1 MSVFDLLRS
10 TNSIEQAPEPDL
22 VPAAVPVGFPPGHLA
37 LGAKSAIP
45 VSGPALAAAPA
56 SGARTDPPG
65 IQAHYYIENAGKE
78 RRYYKDLEGKQLA
91 FRADSKTVTTKQ
103 EDRATISHMLDVA
116 QSRGWTS
123 LHVRGSAAFKQEAWI
138 EAQARGLAVKGY
150 EPTTDDRRN
159 LATRRAARAQG
170 AEAEPGATMQPP
182 QENTLTN
189 TSQPQPHQHQAQAVQ
204 PTQPAAP
211 VSAPAPAPAASAAS
225 QQVADGSAQSPAG
238 EGSQRPDRKADGA
251 AKAAEPGADAGQPAG
266 RPGEAKR
273 DAPAAQSGDKPAQ
286 QQEYPRQARDP
297 WMDAAGGYA
306 ALSPAQQGSAER
318 SHERWIEAGTPEK
331 PHTMDLE
338 EYVGHVQDKR
348 AEARAKEAR
357 PEAKAGNGKGKSEA
371 EAAPAPRAPTAK
383 AAGEKVAAEGGA
395 AEAVQLS
402 PQGRKVLAYIEERIG
417 TQMAKLTDDEKANL
431 RTHAVQAIAK
441 REREVGPVQLP
452 AVKADRKQQA
462 GRDQAAVATKRKVKD
477 GGSEQ
482 KPAQIEQPRMRV
494 G

>member
-22 VPAAVPVGFPPGHLA
+22 VPAAVPVGFPPGHPA
-37 LGAKSAIP
+37 LGARSAIP

-56 SGARTDPPG
+56 SGGRTDPPG
-65 IQAHYYIENAGKE
+65 VQAHYYIENAGKE
-78 RRYYKDLEGKQLA
+78 RRYYKDLEGTQLA
-91 FRADSKTVTTKQ
+91 FRADSKAVTTKQ

-150 EPTTDDRRN
+150 EPNADDRRN
-159 LATRRAARAQG
+159 LATRRATQAQK
-170 AEAEPGATMQPP
+170 AEAEPGATMQPA

-189 TSQPQPHQHQAQAVQ
+189 TSQPQQHQAQAVQ
-204 PTQPAAP
+204 PTQPATP
-211 VSAPAPAPAASAAS
+211 VPAPAPAASAAS
-225 QQVADGSAQSPAG
+225 QQVADGPAQGPAG
-238 EGSQRPDRKADGA
+238 EGSQRPDRGADSA

-266 RPGEAKR
+266 RTGEAKR
-273 DAPAAQSGDKPAQ
+273 DAPVAQAGDKPTQ
-286 QQEYPRQARDP
+286 QQDYPRHARDP
-297 WMDAAGGYA
+297 WMDEAGGYA

-318 SHERWIEAGTPEK
+318 SHERWLAAGTPEK

-357 PEAKAGNGKGKSEA
+357 PEAKAGNGKGQGEA
-371 EAAPAPRAPTAK
+371 EATPAPSTPTAK
-383 AAGEKVAAEGGA
+383 AAGEKAAAESGA
-395 AEAVQLS
+395 VEATRLS
-402 PQGRKVLAYIEERIG
+402 PHGRKVLAYVEERIG

-431 RTHAVQAIAK
+431 RAHAIQAIAK

>member
-22 VPAAVPVGFPPGHLA
+22 VPAAVPVGFPPGHPA
-37 LGAKSAIP
+37 LGARSAIP

-56 SGARTDPPG
+56 SGGRTDPPG
-65 IQAHYYIENAGKE
+65 VQAHYYIENAGKE
-78 RRYYKDLEGKQLA
+78 RRYYKDLEGTQLA
-91 FRADSKTVTTKQ
+91 FRVDSKAVTTKQ

-150 EPTTDDRRN
+150 EPTTHDRRN

-211 VSAPAPAPAASAAS
+211 VSAPAPAASAAS
-225 QQVADGSAQSPAG
+225 QAG
-238 EGSQRPDRKADGA
+238 EGSQHPDRKADGA
-251 AKAAEPGADAGQPAG
+251 AKMAEPGADADQPAG

-318 SHERWIEAGTPEK
+318 SHERWIEAGTLEK

-357 PEAKAGNGKGKSEA
+357 PEAKAGDGKGKSEA
-371 EAAPAPRAPTAK
+371 EATPALSAPTAK
-383 AAGEKVAAEGGA
+383 AAGEKAAAEHGM
-395 AEAVQLS
+395 AEAARLS
-402 PQGRKVLAYIEERIG
+402 PHGRKVLAYVEERIG

>member
-1 MSVFDLLRS
+1 MPVFDLFRS
-10 TNSIEQAPEPDL
+10 TNSIEHAPEPDL
-22 VPAAVPVGFPPGHLA
+22 APAAAPDRLPPGGPTS
-37 LGAKSAIP
+37 GAGPAIP
-45 VSGPALAAAPA
+45 VSGPAITVTPA

-91 FRADSKTVTTKQ
+91 FRADSKAVTTKQ

-150 EPTTDDRRN
+150 EPTADDRRN

-170 AEAEPGATMQPP
+170 AEAEPGATVQPP

-189 TSQPQPHQHQAQAVQ
+189 TSQPQPHQAQAVQ
-204 PTQPAAP
+204 PTQPATSVP
-211 VSAPAPAPAASAAS
+211 ASA
-225 QQVADGSAQSPAG
+225 PAG
-238 EGSQRPDRKADGA
+238 EGSQRSDRKADGA
-251 AKAAEPGADAGQPAG
+251 AKMAEPGADAGLPAG

-273 DAPAAQSGDKPAQ
+273 DAPAAQVGDKPAQ
-286 QQEYPRQARDP
+286 QQEYPRHARDP
-297 WMDAAGGYA
+297 WMDEAGGYA

-318 SHERWIEAGTPEK
+318 SHERWLAAGTPEK

-338 EYVGHVQDKR
+338 EYVGHVQNKR

-357 PEAKAGNGKGKSEA
+357 PEAKAGNGKGQGEA
-371 EAAPAPRAPTAK
+371 EATPAPSTPAAK
-383 AAGEKVAAEGGA
+383 AAGEKAAAESGA
-395 AEAVQLS
+395 VEATRLS
-402 PQGRKVLAYIEERIG
+402 PHGRKVLAYVEERIG

-431 RTHAVQAIAK
+431 RAHAVQAIAK

-462 GRDQAAVATKRKVKD
+462 GRDQAAVATKRKVRD
-477 GGSEQ
+477 GGGEQ

>member
-10 TNSIEQAPEPDL
+10 TNGIKHAPEPDL
-22 VPAAVPVGFPPGHLA
+22 VPAAAPDRLPPGGSA
-37 LGAKSAIP
+37 SGAGSVIP
-45 VSGPALAAAPA
+45 VSGPAIVATPA
-56 SGARTDPPG
+56 SAARTDPPG

-91 FRADSKTVTTKQ
+91 FRADSKAVTTKQ

-150 EPTTDDRRN
+150 EPTADDRRN
-159 LATRRAARAQG
+159 LATRRAARAQR
-170 AEAEPGATMQPP
+170 AEAEPGATIQPP

-189 TSQPQPHQHQAQAVQ
+189 TSQPHQHQAQAVQ

-211 VSAPAPAPAASAAS
+211 VSVPAPAASAAS
-225 QQVADGSAQSPAG
+225 QAG

-251 AKAAEPGADAGQPAG
+251 AKAAEPGADAGQPVG
-266 RPGEAKR
+266 RLGEAKR
-273 DAPAAQSGDKPAQ
+273 DTPAAQAGDKPTQ
-286 QQEYPRQARDP
+286 QQEYPRHARDP
-297 WMDAAGGYA
+297 WMDETGGYA

-318 SHERWIEAGTPEK
+318 SHERWIEAGTPKK

-357 PEAKAGNGKGKSEA
+357 PEAKAGNGKGQSEA
-371 EAAPAPRAPTAK
+371 EAVRAPSASTVK
-383 AAGEKVAAEGGA
+383 TAGEKAAAENGT
-395 AEAVQLS
+395 AEAARLS
-402 PQGRKVLAYIEERIG
+402 PHGRKVLAYLEERIG
-417 TQMAKLTDDEKANL
+417 TQMAKLTDNEKAHL
-431 RTHAVQAIAK
+431 RAHAIQAIAK
-441 REREVGPVQLP
+441 REREVGPVHLP

-462 GRDQAAVATKRKVKD
+462 GRDQAAVATRCKVKD

-482 KPAQIEQPRMRV
+482 KPAQIQQPRM
-494 G
+494 GMG